1 MKLIY
6 SIIYTDIRL
15 LIWRLILTLKRQF
28 YQLGIGQLFFSF
40 RLHQIKKVSLIKC
53 GNTFPIFRPRNGM
66 IKKRDKTV
74 DIIFLNES
82 KSFILPI
89 EWHMSELNK
98 GTRLW
103 KLNLHYHEFLESMDD
118 QFFASIVEDWID
130 NNPMY
135 QKDYW
140 KDSWNSYS
148 LSIRVVVWMQQ
159 YSVRKDKLSEEFK
172 IKFCDSLYRQLI
184 FLLDNIENDIRGN
197 HIIKNIKALFFGS
210 HFFGDEEFSLQLRN
224 RGLKLL
230 RRELKKQILKD
241 GMHFELSPSYHA
253 QVICDLLEIYSLA
266 IPEVNDS
273 IFIEKIEKMFG
284 ALNCFIHNDF
294 SISQFND
301 GGLHMTYSYRE
312 IRTVFNSYFPERCTN
327 EGYFRMRNSG
337 YYGFKGENETFIFKA
352 GKIGDDSLPAHAHG
366 DIFSFEWSMYG
377 SKIFIDKGTY
387 GYDPGSRRD
396 ISRATESHNTL
407 SFEGFDQAQ
416 FYSSFRVGL
425 RPNVKIQ
432 KEIEIMKGFQITG
445 THDGY
450 QIQGLNSRHTR
461 QLEYSASV
469 GLTIIDYVDDISRS
483 PKFNLLLSPSVKVE
497 IIDKRSCKIS
507 SENAIFRLNTEGDLK
522 INKSSY
528 YPDFGV
534 EEQCSMIS
542 IRLTSKKMKTR
553 IQIDS

>member
-1 MKLIY
+1 MKLFY

-15 LIWRLILTLKRQF
+15 LIWRLILMLKRKF
-28 YQLGIGQLFFSF
+28 YELGMGQLFFTF
-40 RLHQIKKVSLIKC
+40 RFHQTKKFMVIKL
-53 GNTFPIFRPRNGM
+53 GNTFPIFLPRSGM
-66 IKKRDKTV
+66 MNKKGNVV
-74 DIIFLNES
+74 DIKFLNES

-89 EWHMSELNK
+89 EWHRSELNK

-118 QFFASIVEDWID
+118 QLFASIVEDWID

-159 YSVRKDKLSEEFK
+159 YSVRSDKFSEEFK
-172 IKFCDSLYRQLI
+172 IKFCDSIYRQII

-197 HIIKNIKALFFGS
+197 HIIKNIKALLFGS
-210 HFFGDEEFSLQLRN
+210 HFFGDEEISMQLRN
-224 RGLKLL
+224 KGLKLL
-230 RRELKKQILKD
+230 RRELKKQMLKD

-253 QVICDLLEIYSLA
+253 QVICDLLEIYSLG

-273 IFIEKIEKMFG
+273 IFVEKIEKMFR
-284 ALNCFIHNDF
+284 ALNCFIHNDL

-301 GGLHMTYSYRE
+301 GGLHMTYSYKE
-312 IRTVFNSYFPERCTN
+312 IKTVFDSYFPEISAN
-327 EGYFRMRNSG
+327 EGYFKMRTSG

-352 GKIGDDSLPAHAHG
+352 GKIGDDSLPAHGHG

-387 GYDPGSRRD
+387 GYDPGPRRD

-432 KEIEIMKGFQITG
+432 EGFEIMKGLQITG

-450 QIQGLNSRHTR
+450 KIQGLNSRHTR

-483 PKFNLLLSPSVKVE
+483 PKFNLLLSPSVKIEV
-497 IIDKRSCKIS
+497 IDKRSCNIS
-507 SENAIFRLNTEGDLK
+507 SENAIFHLTTEGDLEVT
-522 INKSSY
+522 KSTF

-534 EEQCSMIS
+534 EEPCSMIS
-542 IRLTSKKMKTR
+542 IWLTSKEMKTR
-553 IQIDS
+553 IHINS